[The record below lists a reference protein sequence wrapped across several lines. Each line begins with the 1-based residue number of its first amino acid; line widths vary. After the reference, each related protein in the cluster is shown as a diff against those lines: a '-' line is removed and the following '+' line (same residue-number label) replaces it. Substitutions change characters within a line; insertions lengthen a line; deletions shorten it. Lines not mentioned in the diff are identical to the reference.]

1 MDNFLTRRRTP
12 AGVVPVASTSSRQS
26 TVWDHVTVTSRP
38 GQPKLVRCNY
48 CTKDNW
54 NATANRLQAH
64 LGHRP
69 SSGVVACPGV
79 PDRVKEQFQLSESA
93 AVGQQTSLTS
103 LVRPAVTK
111 AADDAVADCFFFNS
125 LAFNVANSLAW
136 DEMIEAVAR
145 AGPGYKSPSAYRLR
159 TTLLE
164 RSHARVVA
172 AIKPIMTQG
181 ARTGCSL
188 ASDGWTDTAGH
199 PLVNIMWGSP
209 DSCIFLSSHSAEGEV
224 KDATWLAKVLGER
237 IEELGPENVVL
248 VVTDN
253 ASVCVAAGKQLEEK
267 YPHIMWVGCLA
278 HCLDLLIKDICKL
291 PWAAA
296 AVSLCRSIVKFIKKH
311 DKTRHLFLV
320 HSSIQLLLL
329 GDTRFATAIST
340 LERLIKVKAALVL
353 TVKDPEWTKFKKRLP
368 KERRD
373 KAKRFEAAVLGKSE
387 EGKLMWS
394 DAAVLVGVCHP
405 ILTVL
410 RMADGQAPCTGEVY
424 HFMYTLQEHI
434 SEADMGG
441 GSLAQQQGRRS
452 TLQELLGSRWD
463 FLHQPIYAA
472 AYALN
477 PQFWDQ
483 GLETVEEVMQGLRDV
498 LEKLLGP
505 DLVNVA
511 LQEWQ
516 DFRARRGAFGGAAA
530 AAGARSMLP
539 YRFWDVYRT
548 GCKTLRPIAVRLLA
562 QCASASPC
570 ERNWSAYEFVHSRK
584 RNRLGALKAQQLV
597 YVFQNLRVLMKHSS
611 HEKADE
617 YYQWAMHTKV
627 EPDADDLSDSD
638 GDDSSVEADSDDE

>member
-1 MDNFLTRRRTP
+1 MDNFLRRTP
-12 AGVVPVASTSSRQS
+12 AGRVPAVTTSTRQSS
-26 TVWDHVTVTSRP
+26 TVWDHVTVVSQP
-38 GQPKLVRCNY
+38 GAPKLVSCNY
-48 CTKDNW
+48 CTKTNW
-54 NATANRLQAH
+54 NANATRIQAH

-69 SSGVVACPGV
+69 GCGVVACQGV
-79 PDRVKEQFQLSESA
+79 PDHVKEQFQLSAST
-93 AVGQQTSLTS
+93 AVGQQSSLTS
-103 LVRPAVTK
+103 LVRPAISK

-125 LAFNVANSLAW
+125 LAFNVADTRAW
-136 DEMIEAVAR
+136 EEMIEAIAR
-145 AGPGYKSPSAYRLR
+145 AGPGYKSPTAFRLR

-164 RSHARVVA
+164 RSHARVLA
-172 AIKPIMTQG
+172 AMQTIMTQG

-199 PLVNIMWGSP
+199 PLVNVMWCSP

-237 IEELGPENVVL
+237 IEEVGPENVVL

-253 ASVCVAAGKQLEEK
+253 AAVCVKAGKELEDK
-267 YPHIMWVGCLA
+267 YPHIMWVGCVA
-278 HCLDLLIKDICKL
+278 HGLDLLIKDICKL
-291 PWAAA
+291 PWADA

-311 DKTRHLFLV
+311 DKTRQLFLV
-320 HSSIQLLLL
+320 HSPLQLLLP
-329 GDTRFATAIST
+329 GDTRFATAILT

-368 KERRD
+368 RERRD
-373 KAKRFEAAVLGKSE
+373 KAKRFEAAVLSKSE

-394 DAAVLVGVCHP
+394 DAAVLVDICHP
-405 ILTVL
+405 IVTLL

-434 SEADMGG
+434 GEADMGG
-441 GSLAQQQGRRS
+441 GGLAQQQGRRS
-452 TLQELLGSRWD
+452 TLQELLGSRWE

-477 PQFWDQ
+477 PQFWHQD
-483 GLETVEEVMQGLRDV
+483 LESVEEVMQGLRDV
-498 LEKLLGP
+498 LERLLGP
-505 DLVNVA
+505 DLANVA

-516 DFRARRGAFGGAAA
+516 DFRARKGAFSGEAA

-539 YRFWDVYRT
+539 YRFWGIYGT

-570 ERNWSAYEFVHSRK
+570 ERNWSAYDFVHSRK
-584 RNRLGALKAQQLV
+584 RNRLGVLKAQQLV
-597 YVFQNLRVLMKHSS
+597 YVFQNLRVSMKHSS
-611 HEKADE
+611 NVKADE

-627 EPDADDLSDSD
+627 EPDADLLSDSD
-638 GDDSSVEADSDDE
+638 GDESSVQDDSDGD